1 MSKYGEPLRRRD
13 ASIVRS
19 DGTTVVKGTSRRDP
33 RCTKCQCSAST
44 FVHVESAERMI
55 ACTNACANIPH
66 PEMLPELVEAV
77 TGLCKAHDEYA
88 VVVNS
93 SQAPFP
99 HHARC
104 VAKITAA
111 EKRVMRARRSVMG
124 ESE

>member
-66 PEMLPELVEAV
+66 PERLPELVEAV
-77 TGLCKAHDEYA
+77 RKELGFLE
-88 VVVNS
+88 
-93 SQAPFP
+93 PE
-99 HHARC
+99 
-104 VAKITAA
+104 IAA
-111 EKRVMRARRSVMG
+111 AFRAVMG